1 MSGALRKTMVYLGLA
16 EDQGRHDYDYDG
28 HYEEHYDD
36 APAAP
41 VTSIDSHR
49 PVASVVRQHA
59 GLGVSRIT
67 TIHPR
72 TYNEAKTIGE
82 NFREGV
88 PVIMITSRTAEKHR
102 NYALEIGA
110 NHYLGKPYD
119 EDELLRRIAGYIKAK
134 QLS

>member
-59 GLGVSRIT
+59 G
-67 TIHPR
+67 PR
-72 TYNEAKTIGE
+72 GE
-82 NFREGV
+82 HALLVVADLQHAQAADQHRE
-88 PVIMITSRTAEKHR
+88 
-102 NYALEIGA
+102 
-110 NHYLGKPYD
+110 
-119 EDELLRRIAGYIKAK
+119 LRR
-134 QLS
+134 